1 MFLVGIIGHLFSTK
15 TSRGNCDTIAES
27 RECFQKL
34 IMARVWKFLELTNA
48 FSNPW
53 QILMERLKVTTNTLI
68 ICFIRKNL
76 VKNT

>member
-34 IMARVWKFLELTNA
+34 IMARVWKFLDSSLRMLSQTLGKSRWN
-48 FSNPW
+48 
-53 QILMERLKVTTNTLI
+53 VTTNTLI
-68 ICFIRKNL
+68 IRFIRKNL

>member
-34 IMARVWKFLELTNA
+34 IMARVWKFLDSSLRMLSQTLGK
-48 FSNPW
+48 SRW
-53 QILMERLKVTTNTLI
+53 KKLI
-68 ICFIRKNL
+68 IRFIRKNL